1 MIIYPLQP
9 VLVLSTTDSL
19 LLIFYDK
26 IFFFCLCTFYI
37 GLILSPGTTQ
47 LRAGDIQHRLQLS
60 GAKCIIADN
69 STRDLI
75 DQVI

>member
-1 MIIYPLQP
+1 MYM
-9 VLVLSTTDSL
+9 
-19 LLIFYDK
+19 
-26 IFFFCLCTFYI
+26 YI

-60 GAKCIIADN
+60 GAKCIIADI